1 MGKKHLNLAGKLS
14 LLIILPQ
21 MVAVIVIAI
30 LATGVHAKITIVLFS
45 TALFLSSIFWLFL
58 VRRLVKPISDL
69 TREAGTIARTQ
80 FNLSLEKDTALDEVA
95 QLTEVFNHLVHG
107 FNQYQATMEE
117 SSGEL
122 AEVNQQMLSEIIERK
137 RTEKK
142 LQYIVEF
149 IKLITTISST
159 FITIPAAE
167 VENWLYHA
175 LQAIGKVLGVER
187 GYIIVFSKGKD
198 GGARAEGG
206 AKPDG
211 GARSA
216 YSAGPPDAFEW
227 KIDRDDDSPSM
238 KDVLF
243 EKMKWLCQRLG
254 RFDNVYIPNT
264 YGSIDDAGL
273 SGGADEDLACLRERK
288 VKSFIAVPMVYEGRL
303 TGMLGF
309 DAVESPKIWS
319 DDIIALIRICGE
331 IFVNALERKRIDEEL
346 LNYRQHLEEL
356 VKDRTREL
364 TTTNEQLVQEIAERK
379 MVQERL
385 IRAKEA
391 AEEADRAKGEF
402 LANMSHELRT
412 PMNGIIGMTELAL
425 NTNLNEEQNEYLT
438 MVKNSSNSLLSLL
451 NSILDFSKIESGK
464 MEFEEIN
471 FTLSHTLGSALE
483 PLSLEAKSRNVRLY
497 MEIDPKIPD
506 ELCGDPG
513 RLRQV
518 LVNLA
523 GNAVKFTEHG
533 EIKIT
538 VEEAPSVISQDDL
551 LKANQCFLRFSVKD
565 TGIGIPQ
572 DKISFIF
579 ESFTQVDGSMT
590 RKYGGTGLGLS
601 IAKKLVNMM
610 GGEIWVESELG
621 KGSIFHFTI
630 RFKGGII
637 NRSDSSLLEDT
648 KHEGASI
655 IVVDSGDQWVKT
667 CSDILTDKGFRVE
680 TVGEGSVAFIKI
692 KSAMSAGTPFALA
705 IIDFQLPDMDG
716 FVLSEKIKADS
727 RLKGLKIILSV
738 AAGLKGDASRCKD
751 LGIDGYLVKPITDT
765 NLTDAVTLALYRQE
779 EPVSQVITR
788 HSVQELRRT
797 YNVLVAEDNMVNQM
811 FTARLL
817 ERKGHNV
824 VVAKSG
830 KEAVEALKAGRFDVV
845 IMDVQMPDMDGLEAT
860 RIIRSSADVG
870 EGKTIPIIAMTAH
883 AMKGDKEKCLK
894 AGMSDYISKPLSSD
908 ELYQMMDRL
917 VTEKKPK
924 PAMEA
929 RPQAKIVNLEEL
941 YERVDGDEDIIHE
954 MWQIFLD
961 TSSSL
966 VDSLSSAVDV
976 RDAREL
982 EKNAHTLKGMAANAG
997 AARLKDEAFKME
1009 LAARKKDFNK
1019 ASANLEN
1026 FKEQYGLTIAALN
1039 EYLQKASEKV

>member
-1 MGKKHLNLAGKLS
+1 MGKHLNLAGKLN

-21 MVAVIVIAI
+21 LVAVTVITVLI
-30 LATGVHAKITIVLFS
+30 SDVHTKITVVLYS
-45 TALFLSSIFWLFL
+45 SALFLSSILWLML

-69 TREAGTIARTQ
+69 AREAGTIARKQ
-80 FNLSLEKDTALDEVA
+80 FNLNLEKDTDRDEVA
-95 QLTEVFNHLVHG
+95 QLTDVFNHLVRG
-107 FNQYQATMEE
+107 FDQYQSTMEE
-117 SSGEL
+117 RSSEI

-198 GGARAEGG
+198 AGATPDSGTRPGGTV
-206 AKPDG
+206 
-211 GARSA
+211 SI
-216 YSAGPPDAFEW
+216 YSSGPPDAFEW
-227 KIDRDDDSPSM
+227 KMSRDDDSPSM
-238 KDVLF
+238 KDVLL

-264 YGSIDDAGL
+264 YDSIDDAGISEGL
-273 SGGADEDLACLRERK
+273 DEDLACLRERN

-303 TGMLGF
+303 MGMLGF

-331 IFVNALERKRIDEEL
+331 IFVNALERKHIDEEL
-346 LNYRQHLEEL
+346 LNYRHHLEEL
-356 VKDRTREL
+356 VKERTREL

-425 NTNLNEEQNEYLT
+425 NTDLNEEQNEYLT

-471 FTLSHTLGSALE
+471 FTLSHTLGSALD
-483 PLSLEAKSRNVRLY
+483 PLSLEAKSKNVLLS
-497 MEIDPKIPD
+497 MEIDPKVPD

-518 LVNLA
+518 LVNLV

-533 EIKIT
+533 EIKII

-551 LKANQCFLRFSVKD
+551 LKANQCFIRFSVKD

-572 DKISFIF
+572 DKIGFIF

-621 KGSIFHFTI
+621 KGSTFHFTI
-630 RFKGGII
+630 RFKGGTI
-637 NRSDSSLLEDT
+637 NRGDLLSEER

-655 IVVDSGDQWVKT
+655 IVVDNSEHWVNACSG
-667 CSDILTDKGFRVE
+667 ILTDNGFRVE
-680 TVGEGSVAFIKI
+680 TVGEGSVAFIKM
-692 KSAMSAGTPFALA
+692 KSAMSAGSPFDLA
-705 IIDFQLPDMDG
+705 IIDFQLPDTDG

-738 AAGLKGDASRCKD
+738 AAGLKGDALRCKE
-751 LGIDGYLVKPITDT
+751 LGIDGYLVKPITDA
-765 NLTDAVTLALYRQE
+765 NLIDAVTLALHRQE

-797 YNVLVAEDNMVNQM
+797 YSVLVAEDNMVNQM

-817 ERKGHNV
+817 ERKGHTV
-824 VVAKSG
+824 VVANSG
-830 KEAVEALKAGRFDVV
+830 KEAVEALKAGRFDIV

-870 EGKTIPIIAMTAH
+870 AGSTIPIIAMTAH
-883 AMKGDKEKCLK
+883 AMKGDKEKCLE
-894 AGMSDYISKPLSSD
+894 AGMSDYISKPLSSE

-924 PAMEA
+924 PAIEA
-929 RPQAKIVNLEEL
+929 RPQAKLVNLEEL

-966 VDSLSSAVDV
+966 VESLRSAIEV

-1039 EYLQKASEKV
+1039 EYLQKAREKV